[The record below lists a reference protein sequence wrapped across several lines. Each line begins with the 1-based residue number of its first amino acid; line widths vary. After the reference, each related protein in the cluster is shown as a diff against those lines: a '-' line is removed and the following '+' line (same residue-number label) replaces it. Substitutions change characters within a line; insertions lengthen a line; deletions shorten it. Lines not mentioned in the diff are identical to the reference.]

1 MVSVVIHDSCC
12 AGKLVAASLMLQA
25 VPDSLASGGDGDC
38 SDGVLSQCVVQGL
51 EGGEG
56 VEVPRPGCIVL
67 WAAFALQSPVRSG
80 GYNGFGGYA
89 SEAWS

>member
-1 MVSVVIHDSCC
+1 
-12 AGKLVAASLMLQA
+12 MLQA

-56 VEVPRPGCIVL
+56 VEVPRPGCIGMHRAVGGGSPIACEVWWLQWL
-67 WAAFALQSPVRSG
+67 WRLRL
-80 GYNGFGGYA
+80 
-89 SEAWS
+89 